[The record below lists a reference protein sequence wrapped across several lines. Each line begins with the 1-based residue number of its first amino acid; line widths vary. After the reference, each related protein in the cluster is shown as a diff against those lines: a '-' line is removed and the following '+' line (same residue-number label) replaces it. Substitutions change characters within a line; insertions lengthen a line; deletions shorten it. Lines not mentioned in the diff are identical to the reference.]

1 MMELNTFLPILLYI
15 LGITLMIV
23 LIILGIKIIQMMDKM
38 ERIMDNIED
47 KINSLNGVFAVIN
60 RTTNSI
66 DLISSKV
73 IGTVTNTIGRIFRR
87 KKKED
92 TYYE

>member
-1 MMELNTFLPILLYI
+1 MELNTFLPILLYI
-15 LGITLMIV
+15 LGIILMTV

-38 ERIMDNIED
+38 DRIMDNIED
-47 KINSLNGVFAVIN
+47 KVNSLNGVFAVIN
-60 RTTNSI
+60 KTTDSI

-73 IGTVTNTIGRIFRR
+73 VGVVTNTIGRLFRR

>member
-1 MMELNTFLPILLYI
+1 MELNTFLPILLYI